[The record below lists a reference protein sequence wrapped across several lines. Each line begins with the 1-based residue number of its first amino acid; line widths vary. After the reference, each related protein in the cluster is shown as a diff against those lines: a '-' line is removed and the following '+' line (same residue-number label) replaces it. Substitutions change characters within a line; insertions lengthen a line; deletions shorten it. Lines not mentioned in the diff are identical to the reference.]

1 MSKKNK
7 AKSLID
13 TMMKRDAAEQ
23 AASLSAEIAEAKAA
37 EENKLEQENPIQE
50 FKDNLPLNPNAADRQ
65 KLELYDKLVDESTAA
80 IEEKDQ
86 MMDKVAAYLEEI
98 DSLKSELSL
107 VRSRNQMLEQENANL
122 KKKHAEMADAP
133 DQADIDALKAENDK
147 YLLKIS
153 ELSFQIAELKAD
165 NGNTCRCGHSHDDK
179 LCVSASKLRPCVEA
193 SRSRMTALPHNVKY
207 VRNSN
212 GYDSW
217 N

>member
-13 TMMKRDAAEQ
+13 TMMERDAAEQ

-86 MMDKVAAYLEEI
+86 MMDKVAEYLEEI

-122 KKKHAEMADAP
+122 KKKQAEMADAP

-147 YLLKIS
+147 YMLKIS

-165 NGNTCRCGHSHDDK
+165 NGNTRQCGHSHNDK
-179 LCVSASKLRPCVEA
+179 LHVSASKLRPCVEV